1 PPLWRRRAAT
11 QNATG
16 LQTRHFPDSTPAPS
30 ARMDSVPPGLSAPYP
45 ATVSRTKR
53 DGTKHRLN
61 YACMDPSAKG
71 QRTSPSAGATDN
83 GYSILWRSL
92 LRNCTRKSM
101 SSPAPSSS
109 ISPALTWMSTRKLL
123 GWARRKSPLR
133 LRRLH
138 RDGKRD
144 LQEIRSSS
152 GEVIHFTYDAQ
163 SRIIRAEDLRQ
174 HWSSYQYNNDG
185 MLTDVQRSSGE
196 GRHFSYDR
204 TLMTSVAD
212 ETGQVLVRNRY
223 ESGTLVGQE
232 FANGAVYHY
241 EYQNP

>member
-1 PPLWRRRAAT
+1 
-11 QNATG
+11 
-16 LQTRHFPDSTPAPS
+16 
-30 ARMDSVPPGLSAPYP
+30 M
-45 ATVSRTKR
+45 
-53 DGTKHRLN
+53 
-61 YACMDPSAKG
+61 
-71 QRTSPSAGATDN
+71 
-83 GYSILWRSL
+83 
-92 LRNCTRKSM
+92 
-101 SSPAPSSS
+101 
-109 ISPALTWMSTRKLL
+109 
-123 GWARRKSPLR
+123 R

-241 EYQNP
+241 EYQNPSNHPYADAVTITMPDNKRRTVSVKDSVPNFVKELPQRQN